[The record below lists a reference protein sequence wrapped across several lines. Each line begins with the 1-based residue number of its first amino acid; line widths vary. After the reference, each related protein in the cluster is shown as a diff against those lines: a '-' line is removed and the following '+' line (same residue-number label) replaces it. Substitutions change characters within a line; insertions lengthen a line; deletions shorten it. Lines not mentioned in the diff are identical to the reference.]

1 MRILLFSERPEAAE
15 RALRAALPGTAVL
28 ETLPLRGLKRAVQ
41 KPLEADLVY
50 LDAGGVSEA
59 SLYRYASALSASGK
73 VPWGVLDPDGNLVD
87 PARAFFLGAK
97 DYAGPGA
104 LGGGITEQRLRDIRA
119 FAGLVSA
126 APGTPVP
133 AKRFPGWDNLQEGA
147 EIAVRFCYVSV
158 GDPEGL
164 RERIGEKRLRKLR
177 EDFAGFMASWAVECG
192 GIAWMRDPEGTLLL
206 FPERDEGTSPI
217 LAAFRLILDRALV
230 GYEMFRLEVPL
241 TFRFSFHAGRTVWRR
256 PGSTGTIV
264 SGDVNFIFHLGA
276 KYCSDGRITLSAETE
291 SSIPAPIRDLFL
303 PAGDFEGRRILAS
316 RRFRD

>member
-1 MRILLFSERPEAAE
+1 MRILVFSEEPAREE
-15 RALRAALPGTAVL
+15 SALRAAFPADASL
-28 ETLPLRGLKRAVQ
+28 EILPLRGLKRTMQ
-41 KPLEADLVY
+41 KPSTADMVY
-50 LDAGGVSEA
+50 LNVRGIGEAGMCKHAPV
-59 SLYRYASALSASGK
+59 LASAGK
-73 VPWGVLDPDGNLVD
+73 LLWGILDPEAELAD

-97 DYAGPGA
+97 DYLGPGA
-104 LGGGITEQRLRDIRA
+104 LRSGFSGQRLAQIRG
-119 FAGLVSA
+119 FAGMEL
-126 APGTPVP
+126 PKPPEP
-133 AKRFPGWDNLQEGA
+133 AKRFPGWDRIPEGS
-147 EIAVRFCYVSV
+147 ELAVRFCYVSV

-177 EDFAGFMASWAVECG
+177 EDFAEFMASWAAECG

-206 FPERDEGTSPI
+206 FPERDEGTSPV
-217 LAAFRLILDRALV
+217 LAAFRMILDRALI
-230 GYEMFRLEVPL
+230 GYEVFRLEVPL
-241 TFRFSFHAGRTVWRR
+241 TFRFSFHAGKTVWRR

-276 KYCSDGRITLSAETE
+276 KYCSDGRITLSEETE

>member
-1 MRILLFSERPEAAE
+1 MRIVVFSEFPAQKPGAFK
-15 RALRAALPGTAVL
+15 AALPADSNL
-28 ETLPLRGLKRAVQ
+28 EILPLKGLRRASQ
-41 KPLEADLVY
+41 KPLDADILY
-50 LDAGGVSEA
+50 LDVKGIGEAGLCKHAPVLAAGR
-59 SLYRYASALSASGK
+59 L
-73 VPWGVLDPDGNLVD
+73 PWGILDPAGELAD

-97 DYAGPGA
+97 DYVGPGLLKA
-104 LGGGITEQRLRDIRA
+104 GIPASRLQKVQT
-119 FAGLVSA
+119 FAGIESGVPPAPEA
-126 APGTPVP
+126 AN
-133 AKRFPGWDNLQEGA
+133 RFPGWDKIPEGS

-177 EDFAGFMASWAVECG
+177 EDFGGFMASWASECG

-230 GYEMFRLEVPL
+230 GYEVFRLEVPL

-264 SGDVNFIFHLGA
+264 SGDVNFIFHLGS
-276 KYCSDGRITLSAETE
+276 KYCSDGRITLSGEMEA
-291 SSIPAPIRDLFL
+291 SVPAPIRDLFV

>member
-1 MRILLFSERPEAAE
+1 MRVLLFSERPEGTE
-15 RALRAALPGTAVL
+15 RVLREALPGNAIL
-28 ETLPLRGLKRAVQ
+28 EILPLRGLKRAAQ
-41 KPLEADLVY
+41 KPLNADLVY
-50 LDAGGVSEA
+50 LDAGGMTEA
-59 SLYRYASALSASGK
+59 SLCRYASALSASGK
-73 VPWGVLDPDGNLVD
+73 VPWGVLDPAGDLAD

-97 DYAGPGA
+97 EYAGPGA
-104 LGGGITEQRLRDIRA
+104 LRGGITEDRLRDIRA
-119 FAGLVSA
+119 FAGLETA
-126 APGTPVP
+126 APGAPEAV
-133 AKRFPGWDNLQEGA
+133 KRFPGWDNLQEGA

-177 EDFAGFMASWAVECG
+177 EDFAGFMASWAAECG

-217 LAAFRLILDRALV
+217 LAAFRLILDRALI

-241 TFRFSFHAGRTVWRR
+241 TFRFSFHTGRTVWRR

-264 SGDVNFIFHLGA
+264 SGDVNFIFHMGG
-276 KYCSDGRITLSAETE
+276 KYCSDGRIILSAETE
-291 SSIPAPIRDLFL
+291 PSIPAPIRDLFL

-316 RRFRD
+316 RKFRD